1 VKLDGTRVELF
12 QKPYGTP
19 WNSMVYALEHSFDRA
34 SVVPEKKLR
43 EEALRYGYGSVKP
56 EDVERWSGDD
66 NLWEGLPKRFWRFG
80 NFGNCRKTAGN
91 LSQNRLEQ
99 SEILYTDVS
108 PKRCLV
114 S

>member
-1 VKLDGTRVELF
+1 
-12 QKPYGTP
+12 
-19 WNSMVYALEHSFDRA
+19 MVYVMEHRFDHA
-34 SVVPEKKLR
+34 SVIPEKKLR

-56 EDVERWSGDD
+56 EDVERGSGDD

-114 S
+114 P

>member
-1 VKLDGTRVELF
+1 
-12 QKPYGTP
+12 
-19 WNSMVYALEHSFDRA
+19 MVYVLEHSFDRA
-34 SVVPEKKLR
+34 SVIPEKKRR
-43 EEALRYGYGSVKP
+43 EEALRCGYGSVKP
-56 EDVERWSGDD
+56 EDVEQGGGDD
-66 NLWEGLPKRFWRFG
+66 NLWECLPKRFWRFG

-114 S
+114 P